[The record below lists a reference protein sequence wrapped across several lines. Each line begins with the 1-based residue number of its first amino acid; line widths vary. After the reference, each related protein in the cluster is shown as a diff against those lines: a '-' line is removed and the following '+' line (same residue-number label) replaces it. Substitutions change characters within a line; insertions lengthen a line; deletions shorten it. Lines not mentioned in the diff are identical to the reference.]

1 MQSHE
6 QHGVFIS
13 ATTKTPQGWGNT
25 GLSFPLLCR
34 DGETHPI
41 HPLDQRRDDLRAF
54 TTICFPSPVT
64 TFPALHSAKLPAPGW
79 HGQEKA
85 LVLKLSL
92 PVKGTPH

>member
-25 GLSFPLLCR
+25 ELSFPLLR
-34 DGETHPI
+34 SVFPHPI
-41 HPLDQRRDDLRAF
+41 HPLDQHMDDLRAF
-54 TTICFPSPVT
+54 ITICFSSPVT
-64 TFPALHSAKLPAPGW
+64 TFTAFQSAKLQAAGW